1 MKMREKQ
8 REHEITAQ
16 RAKESVLGENEIAQM
31 CKVYQL
37 LADPVRLKIVLALM
51 VGDMCVGDLTEVC
64 GVTQSGVSHQL
75 RVLRDNNIVKC
86 KRLGQKMEYTIADEH
101 IREMVE
107 MGKAHLACKNL

>member
-1 MKMREKQ
+1 
-8 REHEITAQ
+8 
-16 RAKESVLGENEIAQM
+16 M

-51 VGDMCVGDLTEVC
+51 VGDMCVGQLTEVC

-86 KRLGQKMEYTIADEH
+86 KRLGQKVEYSIADKH

-107 MGKAHLACKNL
+107 MSKAHLSCKNA